1 VSTTPDQNETKT
13 ETAATIRALVA
24 RWADAVHR
32 GDLDAVLADHTR
44 DIVMFDVPPPYEGV
58 RGLDA
63 YAATW
68 PPFFGWQASGAMFD
82 ILSIEVTAGADVAF
96 AHALLRCDTP
106 EGLAEHPEMRLRL
119 TLGLRREDGR
129 WVVAHEHHS
138 FADDRDERRAADEQ
152 AVREVHRSWA
162 ATTAAGD
169 LEGLMAPIAED
180 VVSYEY
186 GGPLEYRGID
196 AVRTVCAAGL
206 AAASGPVDWTI
217 PDLTVVVDG
226 DLAVTWGLDRIAPG
240 PDADAVVSRGT
251 RVFQR
256 RSGTWQMIHQHLS
269 HPRAE

>member
-1 VSTTPDQNETKT
+1 VSTTPDRT
-13 ETAATIRALVA
+13 ETDTETIRTLVA

-32 GDLDAVLADHTR
+32 GDLDAVLADHAG
-44 DIVMFDVPPPYEGV
+44 DIVMFDVPPPHEGV

-68 PPFFGWQASGAMFD
+68 PPFFGWQASGAQFD

-106 EGLAEHPEMRLRL
+106 EGLAEHPETRLRL

-138 FADDRDERRAADEQ
+138 FADDRAERQAADEE
-152 AVREVHRSWA
+152 AVRVVHRSWA
-162 ATTAAGD
+162 ATTATGD
-169 LEGLMAPIAED
+169 LEGLMAPIADD
-180 VVSYEY
+180 VVSYEH

-196 AVRTVCAAGL
+196 AVREVCAAGL
-206 AAASGPVDWTI
+206 ASTSGPVDWTI

-240 PDADAVVSRGT
+240 PGADAVVSRGT
-251 RVFQR
+251 RVFRR
-256 RSGTWQMIHQHLS
+256 RSGTWQMVHQHLS
-269 HPRAE
+269 FPQPD